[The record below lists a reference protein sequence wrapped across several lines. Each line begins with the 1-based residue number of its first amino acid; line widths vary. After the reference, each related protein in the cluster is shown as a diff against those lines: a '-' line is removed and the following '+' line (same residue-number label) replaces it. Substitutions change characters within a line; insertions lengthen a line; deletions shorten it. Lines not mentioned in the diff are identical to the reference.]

1 MFLTKAEQRELGKK
15 EEKKAAES
23 PYSFLTDIKDVSY
36 GYVKITETC
45 WYPFRK
51 MEGGRESPTMT
62 LEPFLYQ
69 RALGTNS
76 LHLRNRYTISVRHL
90 AISHASFTVLGGWFL
105 YRLESTHSWHKF
117 SFRQKIKQNHYD
129 TVSKARML
137 WNFSE
142 LIYCGQILFFQKGS
156 AAFIFNVWFF
166 EELIFSSLS
175 SKFFEVD
182 YLLAGETLN

>member
-105 YRLESTHSWHKF
+105 YRLEFTHSWHKF

-129 TVSKARML
+129 TVSEARML
-137 WNFSE
+137 WNFFG

-156 AAFIFNVWFF
+156 ATVIFNVRFFFWFF
-166 EELIFSSLS
+166 
-175 SKFFEVD
+175 FF
-182 YLLAGETLN
+182 LCCSGNFLR